1 MEQRFL
7 MASCSAL
14 WSREKNVWEEWK
26 RFQSYRWLH
35 STFPLQREQTP
46 AFPSPRTSFP
56 GSGTPGQA
64 GRGLRSSVPAPSD
77 AKVRPALV
85 VSPVGPASPYFS
97 PAFIRDCRHVLPLRH
112 LHLNVY
118 TVSVLHNSPPDIVY
132 FAASGGTLSQPVFP
146 GPVQPAQRCFCCQ
159 VRSGYSPAC
168 TRRRRISGPTVMEMT
183 IFTMSTGINGNT
195 QALRAAMGVLVMTK
209 QNQTVPRA

>member
-1 MEQRFL
+1 M
-7 MASCSAL
+7 
-14 WSREKNVWEEWK
+14 WEEWK
-26 RFQSYRWLH
+26 RFQSYRWLR

-56 GSGTPGQA
+56 GSGAPGQA
-64 GRGLRSSVPAPSD
+64 GQGLRSSVPAPSD

-118 TVSVLHNSPPDIVY
+118 TFSVLHNSPPDIVY
-132 FAASGGTLSQPVFP
+132 FAASGGDFVTARFSRACSTGAEV
-146 GPVQPAQRCFCCQ
+146 FCCQ

-168 TRRRRISGPTVMEMT
+168 TRRQRISGPTIMEMT

-195 QALRAAMGVLVMTK
+195 QVLRAAMGVLVMTK